1 MNENKYS
8 LDTLRHSAA
17 HIMAYA
23 VQRLYK
29 DVKFAIGPSIEN
41 GFYYD
46 FDLETAINPEDF
58 KKISDEMEKIVK
70 EKVPFRRYVMKKD
83 KALEFFAAKGQ
94 IYKMELINGITDEEV
109 TFYELGDFTDMCRG
123 PHIENAHELRNF
135 KLIDIAGAYW
145 RGSEKNKMLQRIYG
159 TAFFTKDELMN
170 YVKFREEAKK
180 RDHRVIGKHLFSIH
194 PESGAGLIHWHP
206 DGAQLLDTIESF
218 WKKEHLLNGYQ
229 LVRTPHIASEEL
241 YRISGHLQNYADMMY
256 SSMDI
261 EGKPYRVRPMNCPG
275 HIKIY
280 SSSLHSYRDLPVRI
294 AELGTVYRFEKSGVL
309 HGLLRVRGFTIDDA
323 HIIVEKEQVMEEI
336 CRVFEFTLKI
346 LSAFGFNEFK
356 VYISTRP
363 EKKYVGEL
371 KDWLVAEESLKK
383 AVESKKI
390 EYEIDEGGGAFYG
403 PKIDVKIK
411 DALGRFWQ
419 CSTIQFDFNLP
430 ERFSVFYIDEKG
442 EKKTPFMI
450 HRAIFGSIERFVGML
465 TEQYSANFPVWLS
478 PQQLRIL
485 TISDKHE
492 PAAEEML
499 KKLVNAGIRASLDSK
514 NLSLNKK
521 IRNAIKEHV
530 SYIGII
536 GDKEAE
542 SGRISIRDR
551 KADIGSFSSDEL
563 IEKFRYSCETKAEK
577 L

>member
-1 MNENKYS
+1 
-8 LDTLRHSAA
+8 
-17 HIMAYA
+17 
-23 VQRLYK
+23 
-29 DVKFAIGPSIEN
+29 
-41 GFYYD
+41 
-46 FDLETAINPEDF
+46 
-58 KKISDEMEKIVK
+58 
-70 EKVPFRRYVMKKD
+70 
-83 KALEFFAAKGQ
+83 
-94 IYKMELINGITDEEV
+94 
-109 TFYELGDFTDMCRG
+109 
-123 PHIENAHELRNF
+123 
-135 KLIDIAGAYW
+135 
-145 RGSEKNKMLQRIYG
+145 
-159 TAFFTKDELMN
+159 
-170 YVKFREEAKK
+170 
-180 RDHRVIGKHLFSIH
+180 
-194 PESGAGLIHWHP
+194 
-206 DGAQLLDTIESF
+206 
-218 WKKEHLLNGYQ
+218 
-229 LVRTPHIASEEL
+229 
-241 YRISGHLQNYADMMY
+241 
-256 SSMDI
+256 
-261 EGKPYRVRPMNCPG
+261 
-275 HIKIY
+275 
-280 SSSLHSYRDLPVRI
+280 
-294 AELGTVYRFEKSGVL
+294 SGVL

>member
-1 MNENKYS
+1 M
-8 LDTLRHSAA
+8 LRHSAA
-17 HIMAYA
+17 HIMACA
-23 VQRLYK
+23 VGRLYK

-46 FDLETAINPEDF
+46 FDLETAIKPEDF
-58 KKISDEMEKIVK
+58 KKISGEMKKIIK
-70 EKVPFRRYVMKKD
+70 EKLPFKRYTLKKSE
-83 KALEFFAAKGQ
+83 ALKFFADKGQ
-94 IYKMELINGITDEEV
+94 IYKTELINEIKDEEV
-109 TFYELGDFTDMCRG
+109 SLYELGDFTDLCRG
-123 PHIENAHELRNF
+123 PHIEHSGELRNF

-145 RGSEKNKMLQRIYG
+145 RGTEKNKMLQRIYA
-159 TAFFTKDELMN
+159 TAFFTKDELMK

-194 PESGAGLIHWHP
+194 PESGQGLIHWHP
-206 DGAQLLDTIESF
+206 DGAQLLEIIEGF
-218 WKKEHLLNGYQ
+218 WKKEHLRNGYQ

-241 YRISGHLQNYADMMY
+241 YRISGHLQNYSDMMY

-280 SSSLHSYRDLPVRI
+280 SSNLHSYRDLPVRL

-323 HIIVEKEQVMEEI
+323 HIIVTKDQVMGEI
-336 CRVFEFTLKI
+336 RSVFKFALKF
-346 LSAFGFNEFK
+346 LSAFGFKDFK
-356 VYISTRP
+356 VYVSTRP

-371 KDWLVAEESLKK
+371 KDWALAEESLKK
-383 AVESKKI
+383 AVEAENI

-430 ERFSVFYIDEKG
+430 TRFSVFYVDEKG

-465 TEQYSANFPVWLS
+465 TEQYAANFPVWLS
-478 PQQLRIL
+478 PQQFRIL
-485 TISDKHE
+485 TISEKHTA
-492 PAAEEML
+492 AAEKML
-499 KKLVNAGIRASLDSK
+499 KKLIDADIRVSLDSR

-521 IRNAIKEHV
+521 IRNAITEHV

-542 SGRISIRDR
+542 SGMISVRDR
-551 KADIGSFSSDEL
+551 KADIGSFSSEDL
-563 IEKFRYSCETKAEK
+563 IEKFCYSCKKRSEK

>member
-1 MNENKYS
+1 M
-8 LDTLRHSAA
+8 LRHSAA
-17 HIMAYA
+17 HIMACA
-23 VQRLYK
+23 VGRLYK

-46 FDLETAINPEDF
+46 LDLETVIKPEDF
-58 KKISDEMEKIVK
+58 KKISDEMKKIIK
-70 EKVPFRRYVMKKD
+70 EKLPFKRYSLKKAE
-83 KALEFFAAKGQ
+83 ALKFFADKGQ
-94 IYKMELINGITDEEV
+94 IYKTELINEIKDEEV
-109 TFYELGDFTDMCRG
+109 SLYELGDFTDLCRG
-123 PHIENAHELRNF
+123 PHIEHSGELRNF
-135 KLIDIAGAYW
+135 KLIDMAGAYW
-145 RGSEKNKMLQRIYG
+145 RGSEKNKMLQRVYA
-159 TAFFTKDELMN
+159 TAFFTKDDLMK
-170 YVKFREEAKK
+170 YIKFREEAKK

-194 PESGAGLIHWHP
+194 PESGQGLIHWHP
-206 DGAQLLDTIESF
+206 DGAQLLEIIEGF

-241 YRISGHLQNYADMMY
+241 YRISGHLQNYSDMMY
-256 SSMDI
+256 ASMDI

-280 SSSLHSYRDLPVRI
+280 SSSLHSYRELPVRL

-323 HIIVEKEQVMEEI
+323 HIIVTEDQVMEEI
-336 CRVFEFTLKI
+336 RSVFKFALKF
-346 LSAFGFNEFK
+346 LSAFGFQEFK

-371 KDWLVAEESLKK
+371 KDWALAEESLKK
-383 AVESKKI
+383 AVEAEKI

-403 PKIDVKIK
+403 PKIDIKIK

-430 ERFSVFYIDEKG
+430 TRFSVFYIDEKG

-465 TEQYSANFPVWLS
+465 IEQYAANFPVWLS

-485 TISDKHE
+485 TISEKHT
-492 PAAEEML
+492 PAADKML
-499 KKLVNAGIRASLDSK
+499 KKLIASGIRVSLDSR

-521 IRNAIKEHV
+521 IRNAITEHV

-536 GDKEAE
+536 GDKEAA
-542 SGRISIRDR
+542 SGRISVRDR
-551 KADIGSFSSDEL
+551 KADMGSFSSEEL
-563 IEKFRYSCETKAEK
+563 IEKICEGPKA
-577 L
+577 